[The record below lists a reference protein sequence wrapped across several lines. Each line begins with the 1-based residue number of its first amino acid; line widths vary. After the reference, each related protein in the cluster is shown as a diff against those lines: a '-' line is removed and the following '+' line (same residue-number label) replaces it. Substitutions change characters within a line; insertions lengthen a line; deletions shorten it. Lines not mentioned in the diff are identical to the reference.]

1 MQLWVL
7 LFSTDPEN
15 QGIYARWEGGK
26 NIVLAFTDEDDATRY
41 GLMLEAQDF
50 LCPTPEPID
59 EQELKVFCEEAGYE
73 LNIISDSDLALPPE
87 QNLAETDWKSDA
99 QPEDIQTEQANPANE
114 IDDNDEIEI
123 MRRKLE
129 GLL

>member
-7 LFSTDPEN
+7 LFSTDPDN

-26 NIVLAFTDEDDATRY
+26 NIVLAFTEEDDATRY

-59 EQELKVFCEEAGYE
+59 EQELKAICEEAGYE
-73 LNIISDSDLALPPE
+73 LRIISDSDLALPPE
-87 QNLAETDWKSDA
+87 QNLEEMDWKPDA
-99 QPEDIQTEQANPANE
+99 QPGDVQTKQPNPTSE
-114 IDDNDEIEI
+114 IGEIDEIEI
-123 MRRKLE
+123 MRRRLE

>member
-7 LFSTDPEN
+7 LFSTDPDN

-26 NIVLAFTDEDDATRY
+26 NVVLAFTDEDDATRY

-59 EQELKVFCEEAGYE
+59 EQELKAFCQEAGYE
-73 LNIISDSDLALPPE
+73 LSIVSDSDLALPPE
-87 QNLAETDWKSDA
+87 QNLPKTDW
-99 QPEDIQTEQANPANE
+99 QPEDPLDDRQTEPSNQVSGNE
-114 IDDNDEIEI
+114 IDEIEI
-123 MRRKLE
+123 MRRRLE

>member
-7 LFSTDPEN
+7 LFSTDPDN
-15 QGIYARWEGGK
+15 QGIYARWEGSK

-59 EQELKVFCEEAGYE
+59 EQELKAFCEEAGYE
-73 LNIISDSDLALPPE
+73 LTVISDSDLALPPE
-87 QNLAETDWKSDA
+87 QNLAETDWKPDA
-99 QPEDIQTEQANPANE
+99 QPEDLDTEQDNPADE
-114 IDDNDEIEI
+114 IDEIDEIEI
-123 MRRKLE
+123 MRRRLE

>member
-7 LFSTDPEN
+7 LFSTDPDN

-26 NIVLAFTDEDDATRY
+26 NIVLAFTEEDDATRY

-59 EQELKVFCEEAGYE
+59 EQELKAFCQEAGYE
-73 LNIISDSDLALPPE
+73 LTIISDSDLALPPE
-87 QNLAETDWKSDA
+87 QNLPATDWQPDA
-99 QPEDIQTEQANPANE
+99 QAEDMHIGQSNKVNENE
-114 IDDNDEIEI
+114 IDEIEI
-123 MRRKLE
+123 MRRRLE

>member
-7 LFSTDPEN
+7 LFNTDPDN
-15 QGIYARWEGGK
+15 QGIYARWEGGR
-26 NIVLAFTDEDDATRY
+26 NIVLAFTEEDDATRY

-59 EQELKVFCEEAGYE
+59 EQELKGFCEEAGYE
-73 LNIISDSDLALPPE
+73 LTIISDSDLALPPE
-87 QNLAETDWKSDA
+87 QNLPTTDWQSDG
-99 QPEDIQTEQANPANE
+99 QLEDMQTEPSNQVNENE
-114 IDDNDEIEI
+114 IDEIEI
-123 MRRKLE
+123 MRRRLE

>member
-7 LFSTDPEN
+7 LFSTDPDN

-59 EQELKVFCEEAGYE
+59 EQELKAFCQEAGYE

-87 QNLAETDWKSDA
+87 QNLEETDWKPDA
-99 QPEDIQTEQANPANE
+99 QTGDVQMEHANPANE
-114 IDDNDEIEI
+114 IDEIEI
-123 MRRKLE
+123 MRRRLE

>member
-7 LFSTDPEN
+7 LFNTDPDN
-15 QGIYARWEGGK
+15 QGIYARWEGGQ
-26 NIVLAFTDEDDATRY
+26 NTVIAFTDEDDATRY

-59 EQELKVFCEEAGYE
+59 EQELKAFCEEAGYE
-73 LNIISDSDLALPPE
+73 LAIVREDDLALPPE
-87 QNLAETDWKSDA
+87 HNLEETDWQSHSENQDVNPLKSADR
-99 QPEDIQTEQANPANE
+99 TNE
-114 IDDNDEIEI
+114 ADEIEI
-123 MRRKLE
+123 MRRRLE

>member
-7 LFSTDPEN
+7 LFSTDPDN

-41 GLMLEAQDF
+41 GIMLEAQDF

-59 EQELKVFCEEAGYE
+59 EQELKAFCQEAGYE
-73 LNIISDSDLALPPE
+73 LSIISDSDLALPPE
-87 QNLAETDWKSDA
+87 QNLPKTDW
-99 QPEDIQTEQANPANE
+99 QPDDQLEAVQTEPSNQVNENE
-114 IDDNDEIEI
+114 IDEIEI
-123 MRRKLE
+123 MRRRLE

>member
-7 LFSTDPEN
+7 LFSTDPDN

-59 EQELKVFCEEAGYE
+59 EQELKAFCQEAGYE

-87 QNLAETDWKSDA
+87 QNLAETDW
-99 QPEDIQTEQANPANE
+99 QPDTQPGDVQTEPANPAKE
-114 IDDNDEIEI
+114 IDELDELEI
-123 MRRKLE
+123 MRRRLE